1 MTVTGQSTSPQALEG
16 YQLRFAQ
23 LDSLRGVAA
32 FAVFL
37 GHIVYALDW
46 SGAPIFWMLD
56 SSPIAL
62 AWDGGA
68 AVVVFFILSGYVLF
82 QPWLLGKEPAYAAFM
97 VRRVTRIYLPFAVVA
112 SLCCLSLT
120 YLGAPRSKDGGAEVS
135 GILALWHNC
144 LLTGKYNILN
154 PPGWSL
160 IEEMRISVVFPLLAV
175 AVRAV
180 PWWISICLSVLASV
194 ALSRLNSM
202 ELPYLLTTFGG
213 TARWVMLFVLGAVL
227 AKHRTAIDAWYSRLS
242 GLEKSSLAGVAIV
255 LYSAKFATFLPFH
268 TDKYFP
274 WLGLA
279 IMFIGV
285 THSARVARAFKFSLF
300 SFLGRISFS
309 LYLVHYPIM
318 LAAAAWSSWPVTV
331 TVLASLTLATVF
343 HACVEAPFHRLGV
356 KLTHSQK
363 PSVI

>member
-1 MTVTGQSTSPQALEG
+1 M
-16 YQLRFAQ
+16 RFAQ
-23 LDSLRGVAA
+23 LDSLRGIAA

-46 SGAPIFWMLD
+46 SNAPVFWILD
-56 SSPIAL
+56 SSPLAL

-120 YLGAPRSKDGGAEVS
+120 YLGAPRFEVGGSEAS
-135 GILALWHNC
+135 GALALWHNL

-175 AVRAV
+175 AVRAI
-180 PWWISICLSVLASV
+180 PWRISLCLSVFASI
-194 ALSRLNSM
+194 ALSRLNNM
-202 ELPYLLTTFGG
+202 DLPYLLTTLGG

-227 AKHRTAIDAWYSRLS
+227 AKYRVAIDAWYSRLS
-242 GLEKSSLAGVAIV
+242 NLDKLSLVGVAV
-255 LYSAKFATFLPFH
+255 LLYSAKFATFLPLH
-268 TDKYFP
+268 AGKYIA

-279 IMFIGV
+279 IMFVGV
-285 THSARVARAFKFSLF
+285 AHSARIARAFKFSLLV
-300 SFLGRISFS
+300 FLGRISFS

-318 LAAAAWSSWPVTV
+318 LAAAAWSPWPVAV
-331 TVLASLTLATVF
+331 TVLASLIFATLF
-343 HACVEAPFHRLGV
+343 HTFVEAPLHRLGV
-356 KLTHSQK
+356 NLTRPRKS
-363 PSVI
+363 SAT